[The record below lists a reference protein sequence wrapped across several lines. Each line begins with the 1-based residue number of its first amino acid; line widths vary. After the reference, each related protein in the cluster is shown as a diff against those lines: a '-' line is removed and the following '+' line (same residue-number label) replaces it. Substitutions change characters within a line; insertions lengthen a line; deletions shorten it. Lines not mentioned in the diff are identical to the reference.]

1 MLSSCV
7 LSVFTVTTVI
17 SKTKVDALSDKNGEL
32 QVVYDDVNRRVEHA
46 IQDRGVPRPT
56 VSRWLEKA
64 VPEYTNKT
72 EKWIG
77 RESKAMFGI
86 LFREL
91 LLRLLCKS
99 VIESLIHDTE
109 RGQTYF
115 GNFVK
120 MHDMIRDSALWIVSQ
135 EKLKANWE
143 GLLRMLSAVQ
153 VFSRVPT
160 KIESDFDMLSIFGVS
175 VLLLRELERRL
186 IIGRPGSSSK
196 SSTKS
201 MLQDGY
207 FRNLQDLFISNGSI
221 KYSTCLVNIPQL
233 RFVFANDC
241 PLPHEIIAND
251 QAGPS
256 TTEENFTELK
266 QLNLH
271 ALQKLRGLCGS
282 AVALRSFES
291 IYIFKVDGVER
302 GFLTLQLFVS
312 FERAQALSTEDK
324 GAKEDEESIFIC
336 IVGLGSTFN
345 MSSSLPTP
353 HLMDDEGNQTQ
364 GESAASVTHGGLR
377 RRGRLRSIVWEHF
390 EKKKINFIDKAVCN
404 YCKNALVARSS
415 DGTKHLHDHLKT
427 CQVKKE
433 IEATEFP
440 PAKKAAGEKG
450 KNAVETHFD
459 PNVTRRKMARAIVMH
474 EHPLSIVEHQ
484 GLRDVMSSLNQLW
497 KPVSRNT
504 IKKEILDMYEC
515 ERAKYISVLEQT
527 QDRIAI
533 TTDMWTAENQTKAY
547 MAITAYFIDDAWALR
562 SILLSFLE
570 VPGSHTGQVLCDKLM
585 GSLLELNI
593 ERKLSSII
601 VDNAATNDR
610 MIDFMLL
617 ALDKNDLILGGQKF
631 HVRCCAHILNLI
643 VKDGLSVIGDLI
655 ANN

>member
-135 EKLKANWE
+135 GQDNKIL
-143 GLLRMLSAVQ
+143 AVK
-153 VFSRVPT
+153 SRD
-160 KIESDFDMLSIFGVS
+160 E
-175 VLLLRELERRL
+175 
-186 IIGRPGSSSK
+186 
-196 SSTKS
+196 
-201 MLQDGY
+201 DGY

-282 AVALRSFES
+282 AVALRSFETGQPPPFVVTDQHS
-291 IYIFKVDGVER
+291 AAPVGSPAASFKVDGVER